1 MNNLQ
6 QPLQVPPK
14 NKTRDQLLSHVTS
27 IVTTET
33 DESPDT
39 SPRHTSS
46 INTSRY
52 IVSSGLA
59 GSPMVKVENQKNKN
73 NVSPAKGQPFQLQMK
88 KPKGC
93 PADGI
98 EGFRLFMIG
107 QKEKPQDIM
116 PAEVKRKLTMYYNQ
130 GKKGSKPDFDPKQN
144 VKRTINLHLAPGNL
158 KSP

>member
-6 QPLQVPPK
+6 QPLQVPFNYK
-14 NKTRDQLLSHVTS
+14 ARDQLLSHATS

-39 SPRHTSS
+39 SPRHSSS
-46 INTSRY
+46 INTSRNL
-52 IVSSGLA
+52 ISSGLA
-59 GSPMVKVENQKNKN
+59 GSPMVRIENQKNQDKAG
-73 NVSPAKGQPFQLQMK
+73 PAKGQPFQLQMK

-107 QKEKPQDIM
+107 QKEKPQDMI
-116 PAEVKRKLTMYYNQ
+116 PADVKRKLTLYYIQ
-130 GKKGSKPDFDPKQN
+130 YYH
-144 VKRTINLHLAPGNL
+144 VL
-158 KSP
+158 